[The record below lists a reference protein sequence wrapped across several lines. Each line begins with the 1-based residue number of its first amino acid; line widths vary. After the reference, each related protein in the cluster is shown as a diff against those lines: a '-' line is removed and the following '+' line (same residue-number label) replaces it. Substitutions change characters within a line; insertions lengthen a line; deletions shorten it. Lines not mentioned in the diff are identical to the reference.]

1 MKKKKIY
8 IICSGGHAKT
18 CIDVIQSNKKYIISC
33 LVDKDTYMNKKV
45 FEYKV
50 ENEKKFL
57 KKNLKNINIVVGVGQ
72 IKNSSIRKKIYNF
85 AI

>member
-1 MKKKKIY
+1 
-8 IICSGGHAKT
+8 
-18 CIDVIQSNKKYIISC
+18 
-33 LVDKDTYMNKKV
+33 MNKKV

-72 IKNSSIRKKIYNF
+72 IKNSSIRKKSIIY
-85 AI
+85 IKI